1 MTTRPSGRGEGLD
14 CVIVGG
20 GLAGLACAHGL
31 VKAGRSVHVVEAEEA
46 PGGRARTV
54 WHRGRPVDRGFQVV
68 FKAYPRT
75 RELMRAV
82 GIPRR
87 DLRPVSG
94 GAVFVHGDGT
104 IHRLYTV
111 FYAPGPR
118 HCQTYDGPYRSATH
132 LGR

>member
-1 MTTRPSGRGEGLD
+1 M
-14 CVIVGG
+14 IVGG

-31 VKAGRSVHVVEAEEA
+31 VTAGRSVHLVDAEEA

-94 GAVFVHGDGT
+94 GAVFVHGDGSL
-104 IHRLYTV
+104 HRLGAIKGRGAAV
-111 FYAPGPR
+111 HRPRGRRPAPAGGPGGGGAGAAR
-118 HCQTYDGPYRSATH
+118 
-132 LGR
+132 